1 MSLDIDVIRTRANKA
16 TPGPWTALRD
26 QIVRDRTG
34 ETVADNLYDEETARF
49 VAAAREDI
57 TALIT
62 EVRTLKNEMTCS
74 MYLFAYG
81 AHCGLA
87 PEDCGYYVIARNV
100 EEAVGTFILL
110 SHDSFVEFVNADF
123 TISLVDPNETVSI
136 KVDHDS
142 VTKIASELC
151 QEHGASVLRKVPP
164 WE

>member
-1 MSLDIDVIRTRANKA
+1 MSLDINAVRERANKA
-16 TPGPWTALRD
+16 APGPWTASGT
-26 QIVRDRTG
+26 QIIRNRTG
-34 ETVADNLYDEETARF
+34 ETVANSLYDEETARF

-57 TALIT
+57 TALIG
-62 EVRTLKNEMTCS
+62 EIGTLKNEMTCS

-87 PEDCGYYVIARNV
+87 SEDCGYYVIARNV

-110 SHDSFVEFVNADF
+110 SYDSFVEFVNADF
-123 TISLVDPNETVSI
+123 TISLVEPNETVRV
-136 KVDHDS
+136 KVDQDY

-151 QEHGASVLRKVPP
+151 QEHGASVLWKVPP